1 MATDER
7 SAAYQPAPEILDACC
22 GGRMWWWDKEHP
34 LAVYM
39 DVREAPAGSVGEL
52 TGRPEWNPNWSCE
65 PDVLA
70 SFTAMPFADE
80 SFQMVVF
87 DPPHVVREKQP
98 PEGINGLKYG
108 ALPKDTADDDLRRGF
123 AECWRVLR
131 PGGTLI
137 FKWAGDIKRVKPHFP
152 ATPIVGT
159 RVPRGLQTW
168 WLTFYKPLNAVV
180 QESEDTRSLAEDV
193 ERLTAERD
201 DLVRAL
207 TMAEAALHAA

>member
-1 MATDER
+1 MNAGQSGLPT
-7 SAAYQPAPEILDACC
+7 SQILDACC
-22 GGRMWWWDKEHP
+22 AGRMWWWDKAHP

-39 DVREAPAGSVGEL
+39 DIHRAPKGSAAQFDG
-52 TGRPEWNPNWSCE
+52 GKRHASPGWSCE

-70 SFTAMPFADE
+70 SFTAIPFEDE

-87 DPPHVVREKQP
+87 DPPHNVRP
-98 PEGINGLKYG
+98 GGPLGVNGLMYG
-108 ALPKDTADDDLRRGF
+108 ALHPDTEQDDLRRGF
-123 AECWRVLR
+123 AECWRVLS

-168 WLTFYKPLNAVV
+168 WLTFYKPLA
-180 QESEDTRSLAEDV
+180 DV
-193 ERLTAERD
+193 EASARSGGET
-201 DLVRAL
+201 
-207 TMAEAALHAA
+207 